1 MKIRK
6 NIQASEELC
15 QDTNVSEC
23 QFCEPSDSC
32 EVDPKE
38 AARNHVKIAIDE
50 LCKVAKEDEIAKESI
65 ANLAVVL
72 VDLM

>member
-6 NIQASEELC
+6 TIQASEELC
-15 QDTNVSEC
+15 QDTSVSEC

-50 LCKVAKEDEIAKESI
+50 L
-65 ANLAVVL
+65 
-72 VDLM
+72 